1 MKKEPE
7 GIHSKLNKCMQE
19 NSQFNKL
26 TLNNY
31 MLTSLA
37 QSSKRFSNMQKLT
50 FQLLFQLNDF

>member
-1 MKKEPE
+1 
-7 GIHSKLNKCMQE
+7 MQE